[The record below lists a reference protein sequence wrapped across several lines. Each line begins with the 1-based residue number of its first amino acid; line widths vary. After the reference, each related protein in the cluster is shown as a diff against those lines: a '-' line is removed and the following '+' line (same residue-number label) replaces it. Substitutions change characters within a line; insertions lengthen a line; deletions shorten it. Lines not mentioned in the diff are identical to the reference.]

1 MFNRIMSL
9 SAGLSLLPLLLAC
22 GAVGGDDGGSGPQV
36 VAAFYPYAFV
46 AERVV
51 GEHADVT
58 NLTAPGVEP
67 HDLELTPQQVAQIS
81 EADLLIYER
90 GFQPSIDEAVDQNP
104 PAASLDITE
113 VVELQDTG
121 TPADDHDEHEGGGE
135 GIPEGDPHI
144 WQDPT
149 LLIPITERFAA
160 EMADVDPGH
169 AADYRAR
176 ADALVADLE
185 ELDKEFAT
193 GLADCERTAFVTS
206 HAAFGYL
213 ARAYG
218 LTMVPVA
225 GLSPDVEPSPA
236 QLAEVQD
243 FIEANGITTVFSEAL
258 GSRRYAATLATD
270 LGVETAVLDPIE
282 GLSDEGSG
290 DDYISL
296 MRDNLAAL
304 EEANGCS

>member
-1 MFNRIMSL
+1 MSTRL
-9 SAGLSLLPLLLAC
+9 VSLPLGVPLLPLLLAC
-22 GAVGGDDGGSGPQV
+22 GAVGSSDSGSSPEV

-46 AERVV
+46 AGRVV

-58 NLTAPGVEP
+58 NLTSPGIEP
-67 HDLELTPQQVAQIS
+67 HDLELTPQQVAEIS

-90 GFQPSIDEAVDQNP
+90 GFQPSVDEAVDQNP

-121 TPADDHDEHEGGGE
+121 VPADERQEDEL
-135 GIPEGDPHI
+135 EGDPHV

-149 LLIPITERFAA
+149 LLIPITERFAV
-160 EMADVDPGH
+160 EMAEADPDH

-176 ADALVADLE
+176 ADALITDLKQ
-185 ELDKEFAT
+185 LDKEFAA
-193 GLADCERTAFVTS
+193 GLTACERTAFVTS

-213 ARAYG
+213 ARAYD

-225 GLSPDVEPSPA
+225 GLSPGVEPSPA

-243 FIEANGITTVFSEAL
+243 FIEANGITTVFSETL
-258 GSRRYAATLATD
+258 GSRQYAVTLATD
-270 LGVETAVLDPIE
+270 LGVEAAVLDPIE
-282 GLSDEGSG
+282 GLSNESSG